1 LTGSG
6 ADDTIAAIQSEV
18 GMREARGMAAA
29 AAVVM
34 MAVLLGCGGGAR
46 DKESA
51 PTASE
56 STPPGQDRD
65 KPAANAQASDQPA
78 ANPAGTEDQY
88 DPATAAGAVKGV
100 PAPGNDSQIEA
111 VANYFA
117 ELPGV
122 DLAPLGERGK
132 AKFLHRVNS
141 ELCSCGCKDQTL
153 AFCLVNDPK
162 CPQVK
167 GLVQSVYDEVKSGR

>member
-1 LTGSG
+1 
-6 ADDTIAAIQSEV
+6 
-18 GMREARGMAAA
+18 MREARGMAAA

-34 MAVLLGCGGGAR
+34 VVALLGCGGGTK
-46 DKESA
+46 DKENA
-51 PTASE
+51 PTASDA
-56 STPPGQDRD
+56 TPPAQDRD
-65 KPAANAQASDQPA
+65 NPAQPASNPANSDSAA
-78 ANPAGTEDQY
+78 ANPAGADQY

-100 PAPGNDSQIEA
+100 PDPGNTGQIEA

-117 ELPGV
+117 ELPGF

-141 ELCSCGCKDQTL
+141 EMCTCGCKNDTL
-153 AFCLVNDPK
+153 AHCMVNDPK

-167 GLVQSVYDEVKSGR
+167 GLVQAVYDEVKSGR

>member
-1 LTGSG
+1 
-6 ADDTIAAIQSEV
+6 
-18 GMREARGMAAA
+18 MREARRMAAGAA

-34 MAVLLGCGGGAR
+34 VTALVGCGGKAK
-46 DKESA
+46 DHESA
-51 PTASE
+51 PTAAE
-56 STPPGQDRD
+56 ATPPGQDRD
-65 KPAANAQASDQPA
+65 NSPKEDTPKDSATT
-78 ANPAGTEDQY
+78 NPAGGDDQY

-100 PAPGNDSQIEA
+100 PASSNTAQIEA

-117 ELPGV
+117 ELPGF
-122 DLAPLGERGK
+122 DLAPLGEKGR

-141 ELCSCGCKDQTL
+141 EMCTCGCKNDTL

>member
-1 LTGSG
+1 
-6 ADDTIAAIQSEV
+6 
-18 GMREARGMAAA
+18 MAAA

-34 MAVLLGCGGGAR
+34 VVALLGCGGGAK
-46 DKESA
+46 DKDST
-51 PTASE
+51 PTASGA
-56 STPPGQDRD
+56 TPPAQDRD
-65 KPAANAQASDQPA
+65 NPAPQASNPANPDPAAP
-78 ANPAGTEDQY
+78 NPAGGDQY

-100 PAPGNDSQIEA
+100 PAPTNTGQIEA

-117 ELPGV
+117 ELPGF
-122 DLAPLGERGK
+122 DLAPLGESGK

-141 ELCSCGCKDQTL
+141 ELCTCGCKNDTL

-167 GLVQSVYDEVKSGR
+167 GLVQGVYDEVKSGR

>member
-1 LTGSG
+1 
-6 ADDTIAAIQSEV
+6 
-18 GMREARGMAAA
+18 MRKARGMAALGA

-34 MAVLLGCGGGAR
+34 TAALLGCKGGDAAKQQ
-46 DKESA
+46 DANASA
-51 PTASE
+51 ET
-56 STPPGQDRD
+56 TPPAQDHD
-65 KPAANAQASDQPA
+65 NPAQPTNPESQPAQAA
-78 ANPAGTEDQY
+78 DQY

-100 PAPGNDSQIEA
+100 PAPTNTAPIEA

-117 ELPGV
+117 ELPGF
-122 DLAPLGERGK
+122 DLAPLGEKGR

-141 ELCSCGCKDQTL
+141 ELCTCGCKNDTL

-167 GLVQSVYDEVKSGR
+167 GQVQAVYDEVKSGQ